1 MNALDRKLIRDM
13 RHMTGQTIAIA
24 AVIACGVAT
33 YVMALT
39 VLGSLSLTRETYYDR
54 YGFAHIFAQ
63 VKRAP
68 KTLESR
74 LAEIP
79 GVAQVETRTVFD
91 VTLNVEGLEEPAI
104 GRLISLP
111 ERKMLG
117 INALYLRRG
126 KMLQPGRYGEVLVS
140 ESFADAHQLEEGDKV
155 RAVINGRLKYLT
167 ISGVALTPEYIFQ
180 IRPGELIP
188 DEKRFGIF
196 WMWETELEAAFNMQG
211 AFNDITLTM
220 TRDASE
226 ANIIADVDRL
236 TEQYGGIG
244 AYGRDDQVSHRYL
257 SDEMKQLRS
266 MAFIPPLIFLSV
278 AAFLLNVVLARLINT
293 QREQIAALKAFGYS
307 KLQIGVHY
315 GKYVAVIV
323 ICGVTAGSIAGI
335 WLAHGLTELYVR
347 FYKFP
352 VFLFKFDSRVII
364 WALFWSSLSGFL
376 GVLFAVY
383 RAVNLPPAE
392 AMRPEPPANFKPTI
406 VERIG
411 LGTIFTN
418 SARMILRH
426 LERQPIKSSLS
437 ALGISLAVA
446 VLVMGRFMEDCIDHL
461 MEYEF
466 QMVQRQDVMLSFRE
480 GLQSSVWHEINHLPG
495 VMYGQKM
502 RVAPTRIH
510 FGHRYRRV
518 AILGMEPGGDLFRV
532 LDENDQ
538 PWSISGDGIVMSET
552 LAKVLHAKRGD
563 VVTVE
568 VLAGKRPIA
577 EIPVT
582 GLVPT
587 YSGLN
592 AYMSNEA
599 LHRLL
604 DEQGSLTGGYLKV
617 DSKYYD
623 ELYQTLRNTPAV
635 AGVSIKDAAIQSF
648 QETIAE
654 NLSTMRTFN
663 LIFAT
668 IIAFGV
674 VYNTA
679 RISLSER
686 SRELAT
692 LRVIGFTEA
701 EISMLLFTELGILT
715 VVALPMGMVI
725 GYGFCALSVANFD
738 SESFRIPLVIKPMT
752 YGYSAIVVI
761 VAAIL
766 SGMVV
771 RRRINE
777 LDLIAV
783 LKARD

>member
-1 MNALDRKLIRDM
+1 MKALDRKLLRDM

-24 AVIACGVAT
+24 MVIACGVAT

-54 YGFAHIFAQ
+54 YGFAHVFAQ

-68 KTLESR
+68 QTLEAR

-91 VTLNVEGLEEPAI
+91 VTLNVEGLDEPAI
-104 GRLISLP
+104 GRLISIP
-111 ERKMLG
+111 ERKRLG

-140 ESFADAHQLEEGDKV
+140 EGFAEAHDLEEGDKV

-167 ISGVALTPEYIFQ
+167 IAGVALTPEYIFQ

-188 DEKRFGIF
+188 DDKRFGIF

-226 ANIIADVDRL
+226 AKVIAEVDRL

-244 AYGRDDQVSHRYL
+244 AFGRDDQVSHRYL

-323 ICGVTAGSIAGI
+323 ICGVTLGSITGI

-352 VFLFKFDSRVII
+352 VFFFKFDSRVII
-364 WALFWSSLSGFL
+364 WALFWSGLSGFL

-392 AMRPEPPANFKPTI
+392 AMRPEPPAHFKPTI

-411 LGTIFTN
+411 LGKLFTH

-426 LERQPIKSSLS
+426 LERQPVKSVLS

-446 VLVMGRFMEDCIDHL
+446 VLVMGRFMEDCIDYL

-466 QMVQRQDVMLSFRE
+466 QMVQRQDVTLTFRE

-502 RVAPTRIH
+502 RSTPTRIH

-518 AILGMEPGGDLFRV
+518 AVMGMEPNGDLFRI
-532 LDENDQ
+532 LDEHDRPLNVT
-538 PWSISGDGIVMSET
+538 GDGLVMSEA
-552 LAKVLHAKRGD
+552 LAEVLHVKRGD
-563 VVTVE
+563 AVTVE
-568 VLAGKRPIA
+568 VLEGKRPVRD
-577 EIPVT
+577 IPVT
-582 GLVPT
+582 GIVPT
-587 YSGLN
+587 YSGIT

-604 DEQGSLTGGYLKV
+604 DEQGSLTGGYLQV
-617 DSKYYD
+617 DPLKYD
-623 ELYQTLRNTPAV
+623 ELYKTLRNTPAV

-648 QETIAE
+648 KDTIAE

-663 LIFAT
+663 IIFAT

-692 LRVIGFTEA
+692 LRVIGFTEG

-715 VVALPMGMVI
+715 IVALPLGMVI
-725 GYGFCALSVANFD
+725 GYGFCALSVATFD
-738 SESFRIPLVIKPMT
+738 SESFRIPLVIKPVT

-761 VAAIL
+761 IAAVL

-771 RRRINE
+771 RRRIHE

-783 LKARD
+783 LKARE